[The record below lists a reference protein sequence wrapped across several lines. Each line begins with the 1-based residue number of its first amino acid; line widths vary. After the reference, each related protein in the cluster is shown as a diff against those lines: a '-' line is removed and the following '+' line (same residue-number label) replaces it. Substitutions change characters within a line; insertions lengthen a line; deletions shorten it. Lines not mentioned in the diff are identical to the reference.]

1 MTTGLY
7 FSQGSIPHAED
18 LLTAP
23 FIPFVNEKYGLP
35 YQQTEDLQPPS
46 HHITA
51 SLMVQAEETQDKKA
65 QDPGPRELR
74 CISKE

>member
-7 FSQGSIPHAED
+7 FSQGAISHAED

-23 FIPFVNEKYGLP
+23 FIPFVNDKYGLP
-35 YQQTEDLQPPS
+35 YQQTKDLPPPS

-51 SLMVQAEETQDKKA
+51 ALMVHAEETLDKKA
-65 QDPGPRELR
+65 QDTGPRELR